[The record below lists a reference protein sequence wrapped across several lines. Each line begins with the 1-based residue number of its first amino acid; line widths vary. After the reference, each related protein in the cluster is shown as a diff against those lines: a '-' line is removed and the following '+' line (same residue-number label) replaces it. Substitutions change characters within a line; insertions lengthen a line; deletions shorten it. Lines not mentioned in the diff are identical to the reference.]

1 MIMDREL
8 KEALQDYSN
17 IYFKKAKSKAAYVSQ
32 QANHAEDNPYSRKV
46 NRLLKEGRLT
56 YTDLET
62 NYELNELFDTAYSD
76 VSDDLLEN
84 DYLSTLCLADM
95 LQDRIYDLTNK
106 YNLSEI
112 ENAKLVNTI
121 DELKLDIKQLKEEKQ
136 DLIDELIERLPRN
149 ERY

>member
-1 MIMDREL
+1 MDREV
-8 KEALQDYSN
+8 KKALQDYSN

-32 QANHAEDNPYSRKV
+32 QANHAEDNPYSRKI

-56 YTDLET
+56 YTDLEI
-62 NYELNELFDTAYSD
+62 NYELNELFDTAYGD

-95 LQDRIYDLTNK
+95 LQDRIYDLANK

-112 ENAKLVNTI
+112 ENAKLVDTI

-136 DLIDELIERLPRN
+136 ALIDELIERLPRN